1 MNDSRRD
8 FRALLAALITF
19 FGLLIGAKWH
29 FLVSAI
35 LAVGVYTGIYLISKP
50 KLMIGNTEIEALEN
64 AEEIKAIYQ
73 KLQIDQKK
81 LTEAAASIKDTSI
94 KAKTNE
100 LAKITNDIEFYLENN
115 PKEISKSRHFLDYYI
130 GTAREIVDNYNDLD
144 RANVS
149 ADKFNDI
156 KEKTK
161 ESLDL
166 LIKIFASQRDAY
178 HKDKI
183 NKLEVE
189 TDLLE
194 QTIKLGGDIKWKRKN
209 GDL

>member
-1 MNDSRRD
+1 M
-8 FRALLAALITF
+8 
-19 FGLLIGAKWH
+19 
-29 FLVSAI
+29 
-35 LAVGVYTGIYLISKP
+35 
-50 KLMIGNTEIEALEN
+50 
-64 AEEIKAIYQ
+64 
-73 KLQIDQKK
+73 
-81 LTEAAASIKDTSI
+81 
-94 KAKTNE
+94 
-100 LAKITNDIEFYLENN
+100 
-115 PKEISKSRHFLDYYI
+115 
-130 GTAREIVDNYNDLD
+130 DNYNDLD

-166 LIKIFASQRDAY
+166 LIKIFASQMDAY

-194 QTIKLGGDIKWKRKN
+194 QTIKLGGDIK
-209 GDL
+209 